1 MNDLLLFYTFR
12 CSNWHPLVFA
22 GSIIDWHENPVKQWI
37 VPLSGRWFVETM
49 DHLRVEMR
57 AGDFLPLTSPPPTKD
72 LRRHAMAC
80 ASI

>member
-1 MNDLLLFYTFR
+1 MNCLLLFYTFR
-12 CSNWHPLVFA
+12 CSNWHSLVLE

-57 AGDFLPLTSPPPTKD
+57 AGDFFQVTPPPPTKD
-72 LRRHAMAC
+72 LRRHAMMC
-80 ASI
+80 ALI